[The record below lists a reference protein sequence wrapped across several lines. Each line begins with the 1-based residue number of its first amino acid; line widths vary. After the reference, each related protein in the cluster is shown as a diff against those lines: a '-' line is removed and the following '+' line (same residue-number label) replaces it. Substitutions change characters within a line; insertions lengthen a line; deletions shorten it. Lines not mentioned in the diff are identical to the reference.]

1 MYIEELKVTKERIPI
16 LIGKNGSIRKQI
28 ELRTKTRVKID
39 SKEGDIQIS
48 SEDPLNI
55 YTTKLIINA
64 ISRGFNPEIAYQLLK
79 EDFGLEIISL
89 PEVIGKNKN
98 KIIRQRS
105 RVIGEKGKCKHTIEF
120 LTHTNISVQGKTI
133 SIIGQFQDALVARKG
148 IEKLIQGSKHGNV
161 YRWIEQQE
169 VTP

>member
-64 ISRGFNPEIAYQLLK
+64 GALRFGETFWKQMKSCPALLPP
-79 EDFGLEIISL
+79 L
-89 PEVIGKNKN
+89 
-98 KIIRQRS
+98 
-105 RVIGEKGKCKHTIEF
+105 
-120 LTHTNISVQGKTI
+120 
-133 SIIGQFQDALVARKG
+133 
-148 IEKLIQGSKHGNV
+148 
-161 YRWIEQQE
+161 WW
-169 VTP
+169 

>member
-105 RVIGEKGKCKHTIEF
+105 RVIGEKGKCKHTLEY

-133 SIIGQFQDALVARKG
+133 SIIGQFQDALVARKA

-169 VTP
+169 VTT

>member
-105 RVIGEKGKCKHTIEF
+105 RVIGEKGKCKHTLEY

-133 SIIGQFQDALVARKG
+133 SIIGQFQDALVARKA

>member
-169 VTP
+169 VTT

>member
-89 PEVIGKNKN
+89 PEVIGKNKS
-98 KIIRQRS
+98 KIMRQRA

-120 LTHTNISVQGKTI
+120 LTHTNISVQGKTV
-133 SIIGQFQDALVARKG
+133 SIIGPFQDALVARKA

>member
-48 SEDPLNI
+48 SGDPINI

-105 RVIGEKGKCKHTIEF
+105 RVIGEKGKCKHTLEY

-133 SIIGQFQDALVARKG
+133 SIIGQFQDALVARKA

>member
-105 RVIGEKGKCKHTIEF
+105 RVIGEKGKCKHTLEY

>member
-48 SEDPLNI
+48 SGDPINI

>member
-1 MYIEELKVTKERIPI
+1 MV
-16 LIGKNGSIRKQI
+16 
-28 ELRTKTRVKID
+28 
-39 SKEGDIQIS
+39 
-48 SEDPLNI
+48 
-55 YTTKLIINA
+55 
-64 ISRGFNPEIAYQLLK
+64 
-79 EDFGLEIISL
+79 
-89 PEVIGKNKN
+89 GKNKN

-105 RVIGEKGKCKHTIEF
+105 RVIGEKGKCKHTLEY

-133 SIIGQFQDALVARKG
+133 SIIGQFQDALVARKA

>member
-1 MYIEELKVTKERIPI
+1 MYIEELKVTKERIAI

-48 SEDPLNI
+48 SGDPINI

-105 RVIGEKGKCKHTIEF
+105 RVIGEKGKCKHTLEY

-133 SIIGQFQDALVARKG
+133 SIIGQFQDALVARKA